1 MEFGGRS
8 AAFANVSESLNVRAN
23 GGGPMQ
29 KQIKWIGCG
38 FLLAMLSGTALA
50 ADPGAGGQ
58 LYSRYCS
65 TCHGEDGKGTM
76 PGVPDFTRGEGL
88 FQPNQALLNV
98 IRDGK
103 TVMPSFRGIL
113 TDNEIRDVIAYLRM
127 YR

>member
-1 MEFGGRS
+1 MRKVIGLVGIS
-8 AAFANVSESLNVRAN
+8 VLASLFTGAV
-23 GGGPMQ
+23 
-29 KQIKWIGCG
+29 
-38 FLLAMLSGTALA
+38 LA

-58 LYSRYCS
+58 LYSRHCS

-88 FQPNQALLNV
+88 FQSNQALLDV

-103 TVMPSFRGIL
+103 SVMPAFRGIL
-113 TDNEIRDVIAYLRM
+113 TDNEIQDLIAYLRM